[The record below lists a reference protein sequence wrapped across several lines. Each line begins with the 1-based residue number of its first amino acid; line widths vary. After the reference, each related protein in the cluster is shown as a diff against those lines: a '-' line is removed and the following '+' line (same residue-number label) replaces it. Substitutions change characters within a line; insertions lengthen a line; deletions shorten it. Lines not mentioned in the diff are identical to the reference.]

1 MSWKNQMSFGF
12 DLDLLRTFT
21 AVVET
26 GGFTR
31 AADRVHL
38 TQSTISQQIKKLET
52 NLGHTLLVRDR
63 ATGSV
68 RATDEGELLMSYAR
82 RILSVSAE
90 ATEALGRSVPLPKTV
105 RLGVPEDF
113 AGQRMINLLSGFARM
128 SPHARLDTASGWS
141 FELRRLLQTGEIDL
155 ALVKREPGDGACIAR
170 WEEQLVWVGDPSLS
184 VGPDPVPIA
193 VFPAGCI
200 YRERVIR
207 AVERRGKAWRIA
219 YSSQGLMGVQAAVA
233 SGLGISL
240 LPTDAVLPEHQVLGS
255 ADGFLPES
263 SSELALI
270 TLTKKLEPAVRELA
284 EFLEANLTALRRAIG
299 MQIGRES

>member
-1 MSWKNQMSFGF
+1 MTFGF

-21 AVVET
+21 AVVDT

-52 NLGHTLLVRDR
+52 NLGHVLLIRDR

-68 RATDEGELLMSYAR
+68 RTTEEGELLMSYAR

-90 ATEALGRSVPLPKTV
+90 ANEALGRSMPLPKTV

-113 AGQRMINLLSGFARM
+113 AGRRMIDLLSGFARA
-128 SPHARLDTASGWS
+128 SPRTRLDTISGWS

-155 ALVKREPGDGACIAR
+155 ALVKREPGDGACIAK
-170 WEEQLVWVGDPSLS
+170 WEERLVWIGDPLLA
-184 VGPDPVPIA
+184 VGNDPVPLA
-193 VFPAGCI
+193 VFPSGCI

-207 AVERRGKAWRIA
+207 AVERSGKAWRIA

-240 LPTDAVLPEHQVLGS
+240 LPNDAVLPEHRLLHET
-255 ADGFLPES
+255 DGFLPEPA
-263 SSELALI
+263 SELALI
-270 TLTKKLEPAVRELA
+270 IIAKKLDTAVQDLVDYLLA
-284 EFLEANLTALRRAIG
+284 SLKAMKFT
-299 MQIGRES
+299 